1 MNRRQMVVLPG
12 IAALAVSRGFSQTP
26 DAVSAS
32 PRSGVIS
39 HKALS
44 HYSSVKSFFTIPKS
58 AAKQTKYINFLTT
71 YLSLLPNQ
79 KSQTE
84 SIFASATASKA
95 ELKTSIKAARQ
106 SLSQSVKNNNVGGI
120 GQASAAIGT
129 LVAQRHSI
137 GANANAAFF
146 QLLTGDQQA
155 KLSQLTS

>member
-12 IAALAVSRGFSQTP
+12 IAFAATRGFSQTS

-32 PRSGVIS
+32 PRSTVIS
-39 HKALS
+39 RKALS
-44 HYSSVKSFFTIPKS
+44 HYSSLKSFFTIPKS

-84 SIFASATASKA
+84 SIFSTASASKA
-95 ELKTSIKAARQ
+95 ELKKNIKAARQ
-106 SLSQSVKNNNVGGI
+106 SLSQAVKNNNLAGI
-120 GQASAAIGT
+120 GNASVAIGT

-146 QLLTGDQQA
+146 QLLTSDQQA
-155 KLSQLTS
+155 RLSQLTS